1 MQKLYDSK
9 TLSETH
15 HGDTV
20 FITHIVHLF
29 VHHMPLLAAELKRA
43 YASRDWQNI
52 YFYAHK
58 MKASIDLFGVTGLAS
73 TIRSIEQQGKAATDT
88 ETLSHDIDHVSDTID
103 ECSEQLKLEFQAS

>member
-15 HGDTV
+15 QGDTV
-20 FITHIVHLF
+20 FITRIVQLF
-29 VHHMPLLAAELKRA
+29 IHHMPLMAAELKKA
-43 YASRDWQNI
+43 YASRDWQNV

-58 MKASIDLFGVTGLAS
+58 MKASIDLFSITELAS

-88 ETLSHDIDHVSDTID
+88 ETLSHDIDHVSNIID
-103 ECSEQLKLEFQAS
+103 QCSGQLKLEFHAT